1 MYKLEIDLAIGEV
14 AYKNKDDKMVTV
26 NEHFATK
33 PIDAMVVVKNGKI
46 VYERYKTMRPDDKHL
61 WYSVSKVTVSS
72 SL

>member
-1 MYKLEIDLAIGEV
+1 MYDNIANVGI
-14 AYKNKDDKMVTV
+14 KD
-26 NEHFATK
+26 
-33 PIDAMVVVKNGKI
+33 GKI